1 MTTASP
7 AMRRAELVVGGMTC
21 AACATRVE
29 RKLNK
34 LEGVTASVNYATER
48 AVVHTAVPDEVLVA
62 EVTRAGYRAEVL
74 DRDRRTD
81 EPAADVRRIWR
92 RLVIAL
98 LLGVPAVDLSLTL
111 ALVPSLRFP
120 GWQLVVLALGLPVV
134 TWCAWPFHAKAAAA
148 LKQRTTSMDTLVS
161 TGIIAATL
169 WSAYAMTRPATSAV
183 PDGGW
188 GLLLRPSGSL
198 YLDVAVG
205 VTIFVLA
212 GRLYEAKAKH
222 ASGDALRALGELG
235 VKDVTIVGADGREK
249 LIPAGD
255 LRSGDH
261 FVVRP
266 GETVATDGVVVSGS
280 CAVDGSAMTGESVPR
295 EVSAGDPVL
304 GATVAVGGRI
314 VVRAT
319 SVGEDTRL
327 GRLTRL
333 VENALFE
340 KARVQRV
347 ADRISAVFVPVVLAL
362 AAGTFVAWYAVGGA
376 AEPAFG
382 SGLAVLIIA
391 CPCAL
396 GLATP
401 TAMLVASG
409 RGAQLGVFLKGH
421 QAIEAARAVDT
432 VVLDKTGTV
441 TTGRIAVTGIHPHGV
456 EADEVLRLAAAV
468 EQASEHLIAA
478 AVVAEADRTIGAVPM
493 VTGFH
498 ALAGLGAR
506 GEVGGHDVVVGSLRL
521 LADSGVTVPP
531 AVRTEAARFEGEGS
545 GVVAVA
551 RDGVAI
557 GVLAIADTL
566 RPGAAEAV
574 AELHAL
580 GLRTILLTGDREPT
594 ARAIAAELEI
604 GEVIAEVLP
613 DEKAAVIQ
621 RLRREGR
628 TVAMVGDGINDAP
641 ALAGADLGFALVTG
655 TDVAANAADVVL
667 VGTDLSVLARAVRL
681 ARATLRTIRG
691 NLWWAFG
698 YNVAAIPVAAAGL
711 LNPLISA
718 AAMAASSLFVVSNSL
733 RLRSFD
739 TARTQT
745 TDTQ

>member
-1 MTTASP
+1 MAVVSP
-7 AMRRAELVVGGMTC
+7 APRRAELAVGGMTC
-21 AACATRVE
+21 AACAARVE

-34 LEGVTASVNYATER
+34 LDGVTASVDYATER
-48 AVVHTAVPDEVLVA
+48 AVVHTAVPDEVLVDA
-62 EVTRAGYRAEVL
+62 VARAGYRAAVL
-74 DRDRRTD
+74 TRRRPDGPAGEDRRL
-81 EPAADVRRIWR
+81 WR
-92 RLVIAL
+92 RLMTAL
-98 LLGVPAVDLSLTL
+98 LLGVPAADLSFTL

-120 GWQLVVLALGLPVV
+120 GWQGAVLALGLPVV

-161 TGIIAATL
+161 TGIAAATL
-169 WSAYAMTRPATSAV
+169 WSAHAMTRGTTVA
-183 PDGGW
+183 DGGW
-188 GLLLRPSGSL
+188 GLLLRPAGSL

-212 GRLYEAKAKH
+212 GRLYEAKAKR
-222 ASGDALRALGELG
+222 AAGDAMRALGALG
-235 VKDVTIVGADGREK
+235 AKDVTLVDADGRERPV
-249 LIPAGD
+249 PAAD
-255 LRSGDH
+255 LRAGDH

-266 GETVATDGVVVSGS
+266 GEAVATDGVVVSGS

-295 EVSAGDPVL
+295 EVAAGDPVL

-319 SVGEDTRL
+319 AVGRDTRL

-333 VENALFE
+333 VEDALFE
-340 KARVQRV
+340 KARVQRI

-362 AAGTFVAWYAVGGA
+362 AIGTFAVWFAVAGA

-382 SGLAVLIIA
+382 AGLAVLIIA

-421 QAIEAARAVDT
+421 PAIEAARTVDT

-441 TTGRIAVTGIHPHGV
+441 TTGRIAVTGIHPAGV
-456 EADEVLRLAAAV
+456 DAEDVLRLAAAV
-468 EQASEHLIAA
+468 EQASEHLIAKA
-478 AVVAEADRTIGAVPM
+478 IVTEADRVIGAVPM
-493 VTGFH
+493 VTGFR
-498 ALAGLGAR
+498 AQAGLGAR
-506 GEVGGHDVVVGSLRL
+506 GEVEGHDVVVGSLRL
-521 LADSGVTVPP
+521 LADTAVAVPP
-531 AVRTEAARFEGEGS
+531 AVHTAAARCERAGS

-566 RPGAAEAV
+566 RPGAATAV
-574 AELHAL
+574 AELHTL

-604 GEVIAEVLP
+604 DEVVAEVLP
-613 DEKAAVIQ
+613 DEKADVIE
-621 RLRREGR
+621 RLHREGR

-641 ALAGADLGFALVTG
+641 ALARADLGLALVTG

-667 VGTDLSVLARAVRL
+667 VGTDLTVVAQALRL
-681 ARATLRTIRG
+681 ARATLRTIHG

-711 LNPLISA
+711 LNPVISA

>member
-1 MTTASP
+1 MPVVSP
-7 AMRRAELVVGGMTC
+7 APRRAELAVGGMTC
-21 AACATRVE
+21 AACAARVE

-34 LEGVTASVNYATER
+34 LDGVTASVNYATER
-48 AVVHTAVPDEVLVA
+48 AVVHTSVPDEVLVDA
-62 EVTRAGYRAEVL
+62 VTRAGYRAEVL
-74 DRDRRTD
+74 TRGRPANRSSD
-81 EPAADVRRIWR
+81 EVRRIWR
-92 RLVIAL
+92 RLVAAL
-98 LLGVPAVDLSLTL
+98 LLGVPVADLSFTL

-134 TWCAWPFHAKAAAA
+134 TWCAWPFHVKAAAA
-148 LKQRTTSMDTLVS
+148 LRQRTTSMDTLVS
-161 TGIIAATL
+161 TGIVAATL
-169 WSAYAMTRPATSAV
+169 WSAYAMTRPATSAAT
-183 PDGGW
+183 DGGW

-212 GRLYEAKAKH
+212 GRLYEAKAKR

-235 VKDVTIVGADGREK
+235 VKDVIVVDADGREE
-249 LIPAGD
+249 LIPAAD
-255 LRSGDH
+255 LRVGDR

-266 GETVATDGVVVSGS
+266 GEAVATDGIVLSGS

-295 EVSAGDPVL
+295 EVAAGDPVL
-304 GATVAVGGRI
+304 GATVAIGGRI

-319 SVGEDTRL
+319 SVGLDTRL

-362 AAGTFVAWYAVGGA
+362 AAGTFALWYAVGGA

-441 TTGRIAVTGIHPHGV
+441 TAGRIGVTAVRSHG
-456 EADEVLRLAAAV
+456 AAHDDVLRLAAAV
-468 EQASEHLIAA
+468 EQASEHLIATA
-478 AVVAEADRTIGAVPM
+478 IVAEANRTIGTVPA
-493 VTGFH
+493 VTGFS

-506 GEVGGHDVVVGSLRL
+506 GKVERHDVVVGSLRL
-521 LADSGVTVPP
+521 LTESAITVPS
-531 AVRTEAARFEGEGS
+531 AVSAEAARCEQEGS

-557 GVLAIADTL
+557 GVLAITDTL
-566 RPGAAEAV
+566 RPGAAKAV

-580 GLRTILLTGDREPT
+580 GLRTILLTGDREPA
-594 ARAIAAELEI
+594 ARAIAAELDV

-641 ALAGADLGFALVTG
+641 ALAGTDLGFALVTG

-667 VGTDLSVLARAVRL
+667 VGTDLTVVARAVRL

-698 YNVAAIPVAAAGL
+698 YNIAAIPVAAAGL
-711 LNPLISA
+711 LNPVISA

-739 TARTQT
+739 AARTQT

>member
-1 MTTASP
+1 MTTVSP
-7 AMRRAELVVGGMTC
+7 GLRRAELAIGGMTC
-21 AACATRVE
+21 ASCAARVE

-34 LEGVTASVNYATER
+34 LDGVTASVNYATER
-48 AVVHTAVPDEVLVA
+48 AVVHTAVPDEVLVD

-74 DRDRRTD
+74 TRRKRPGR
-81 EPAADVRRIWR
+81 PADDVRRLWR
-92 RLVIAL
+92 RLVAAL
-98 LLGVPAVDLSLTL
+98 LLGVPAADLSFTL

-120 GWQLVVLALGLPVV
+120 GWQAVVLALGLPVV

-148 LKQRTTSMDTLVS
+148 LRQRTTSMDTLVS
-161 TGIIAATL
+161 TGIAAATA
-169 WSAYAMTRPATSAV
+169 WSGYAMFRPTAAT
-183 PDGGW
+183 DTGGW

-212 GRLYEAKAKH
+212 GRLYESKARR

-235 VKDVTIVGADGREK
+235 AKDVTLLDDRGTERLV
-249 LIPAGD
+249 PSSD
-255 LRSGDH
+255 LRVGDC

-266 GETVATDGVVVSGS
+266 GEAIATDGVVVSGT

-295 EVSAGDPVL
+295 EVVAGEPVL
-304 GATVAVGGRI
+304 GATVAIGGRI

-319 SVGEDTRL
+319 SVGDETRL

-333 VENALFE
+333 VEEALFE

-347 ADRISAVFVPVVLAL
+347 ADRISAVFVPVVLLL
-362 AAGTFVAWYAVGGA
+362 AVATFAVWFAVGDR

-382 SGLAVLIIA
+382 AGLAVLIIA

-421 QAIEAARAVDT
+421 RAIEAARAVDT

-441 TTGRIAVTGIHPHGV
+441 TTGRMAVAGLYPDG
-456 EADEVLRLAAAV
+456 EVLRFAAAV

-478 AVVAEADRTIGAVPM
+478 AIVAEARKTIGDLPS
-493 VTGFH
+493 VTGFG
-498 ALAGLGAR
+498 ALPGLGAH
-506 GEVGGHDVVVGSLRL
+506 GEVAGHEVVVGSLRL
-521 LADSGVTVPP
+521 LTESAVTVP
-531 AVRTEAARFEGEGS
+531 AGVRAEATRFESEGF

-557 GVLAIADTL
+557 GVLAIADTI

-574 AELHAL
+574 AELHDL
-580 GLRTILLTGDREPT
+580 GLRTILLTGDRRPT
-594 ARAIAAELEI
+594 ARAVAGQLGIT
-604 GEVIAEVLP
+604 EVIAEVLP
-613 DEKAAVIQ
+613 DEKAAVID

-667 VGTDLSVLARAVRL
+667 VGTDLTVLARAVRL

-698 YNVAAIPVAAAGL
+698 YNVAAIPIAAAGL

-739 TARTQT
+739 ADRAQI

>member
-1 MTTASP
+1 MTAFSP
-7 AMRRAELVVGGMTC
+7 APRRAELAVGGMTC
-21 AACATRVE
+21 AACAARVE

-34 LEGVTASVNYATER
+34 LDGVTASVNYATER
-48 AVVHTAVPDEVLVA
+48 AVVHTSVADEVLVA

-74 DRDRRTD
+74 TRGRPENR
-81 EPAADVRRIWR
+81 PAGEVRRIWR
-92 RLVIAL
+92 RLVAAL
-98 LLGVPAVDLSLTL
+98 LLGVPAADLSSTL

-120 GWQLVVLALGLPVV
+120 GWQGVVLVLGLPVV

-148 LKQRTTSMDTLVS
+148 LRQRTTSMDTLVS
-161 TGIIAATL
+161 SGITAATL
-169 WSAYAMTRPATSAV
+169 WSVYAMTRPAASAV
-183 PDGGW
+183 PDGDW

-212 GRLYEAKAKH
+212 GRLYEAKAKRT
-222 ASGDALRALGELG
+222 SGNALRALGELG
-235 VKDVTIVGADGREK
+235 VKDVTVVDADGQEQ
-249 LIPAGD
+249 LISAGD
-255 LRSGDH
+255 LRVDDR

-266 GETVATDGVVVSGS
+266 GEMVATDGVVVSGS

-295 EVSAGDPVL
+295 EVAAGDAVL
-304 GATVAVGGRI
+304 GATVAIGGRI

-319 SVGEDTRL
+319 SVGQDTRL

-362 AAGTFVAWYAVGGA
+362 AAGTFAVWYAVGGA

-382 SGLAVLIIA
+382 AGLAVLIIA

-441 TTGRIAVTGIHPHGV
+441 TTGRIAVTAVRSHG
-456 EADEVLRLAAAV
+456 AGPDEVLRLAAAV
-468 EQASEHLIAA
+468 EQASEHLIATA
-478 AVVAEADRTIGAVPM
+478 IVGEANRTIGAVPA
-493 VTGFH
+493 VTGFS

-506 GEVGGHDVVVGSLRL
+506 GDVEGHDVVVGSLRL
-521 LADSGVTVPP
+521 LAESAVTVPS
-531 AVRTEAARFEGEGS
+531 AVAAEAARCEQEGS

-557 GVLAIADTL
+557 GVLAITDTL
-566 RPGAAEAV
+566 RPGAAAAV

-580 GLRTILLTGDREPT
+580 RLRTILLTGDREPA

-667 VGTDLSVLARAVRL
+667 VGTDLTVVARAARL

-698 YNVAAIPVAAAGL
+698 YNIAAIPVAASGL
-711 LNPLISA
+711 LNPMISA

-739 TARTQT
+739 AARPQS